1 MAENTSKGGFGSM
14 DDKQREISEKARKAG
29 QEKGVSHEFTSEETR
44 GKGKDVGEKGRQQ
57 MKDIGKQG
65 GEGTNLNR

>member
-29 QEKGVSHEFTSEETR
+29 QEKGMPQEFTSEETL
-44 GKGKDVGEKGRQQ
+44 GKGRDVDKGRQQ
-57 MKDIGKQG
+57 MKDINKQG
-65 GEGTNLNR
+65 GQGTNPNR